1 MFQTMMAPVHL
12 KGKY

>member
-12 KGKY
+12 KRKY